1 LFFASFK
8 FCWRVFR
15 VVAEVGLSLVE
26 DVNVGLGGR
35 VIERLMGVRFW
46 GDFLGVVEQMGE
58 VSKNLH
64 NCTGH
69 DPKVDGKDDPKDPR
83 CIHST
88 GAKRAAQLTGLHL
101 LICDCTRASSPI
113 LTVYL
118 ARSHTLSCQTHI
130 VSRRAF

>member
-8 FCWRVFR
+8 FCWCVFR

-69 DPKVDGKDDPKDPR
+69 DPKVDGKDDSEDPR

-88 GAKRAAQLTGLHL
+88 GAKRAAQLTGLL
-101 LICDCTRASSPI
+101 KLIWYCNLASRLI
-113 LTVYL
+113 RTVYL
-118 ARSHTLSCQTHI
+118 TRCHTLACQTHI